1 MVAVLLIRRL
11 LPALLLACSG
21 VVALGV
27 SPALACPAGRPTLDQ
42 QVMRADDVFT
52 GTVAGRTRNG
62 NQVVYTVTTD
72 RIFKG
77 DLGTAE
83 ATVRTDARPRAC
95 GVPHLV
101 KDTDYVFLT
110 RGSDMLTSATAGTTE
125 ATAGR
130 VARVQRLL
138 GDGRPA
144 TPAEPVTATFTRVSG
159 APTSLGRVAAPGVAL
174 VIVGVLGLVLA
185 AALGRRRA

>member
-27 SPALACPAGRPTLDQ
+27 SPALACPAGRTTLDQ
-42 QVMRADDVFT
+42 QAMRADDVFT
-52 GTVAGRTRNG
+52 GTVARRARKGQ
-62 NQVVYTVTTD
+62 QVVYTVTAD

-77 DLGTAE
+77 DLATAE

-95 GVPHLV
+95 GVPDLA
-101 KDTDYVFLT
+101 TGGDYVFFT

-125 ATAGR
+125 AT
-130 VARVQRLL
+130 
-138 GDGRPA
+138 
-144 TPAEPVTATFTRVSG
+144 
-159 APTSLGRVAAPGVAL
+159 
-174 VIVGVLGLVLA
+174 
-185 AALGRRRA
+185 